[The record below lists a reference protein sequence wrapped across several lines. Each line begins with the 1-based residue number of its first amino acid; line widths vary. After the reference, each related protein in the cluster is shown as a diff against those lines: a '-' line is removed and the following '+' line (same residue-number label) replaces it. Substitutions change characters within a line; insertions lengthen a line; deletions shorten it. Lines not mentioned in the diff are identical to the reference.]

1 MLTNPPRLS
10 GLRLEPAVSEEVVLV
25 TAPGARGIQPFYTV
39 AELCRTPLLVTS
51 GIRTVIDE
59 QLRKLGLKLAPGIE
73 LDSVEGIRR
82 MVVKGLAPT
91 LMPASAFQ
99 DDIRAG
105 RLDAFHIADAKLH
118 RLLMIASPAASRQP
132 HHTGHAAGHRRAG
145 EAVCHAV
152 RRRRVQPAAARA
164 KPFGQRPGPQGRTA
178 ARLGLS
184 RLHVL
189 FFI

>member
-51 GIRTVIDE
+51 GFRTVIDE

-118 RLLMIASPAASRQP
+118 RLLMIAPPAANRITPAMQQVIDVLVRLFATLSEEGVFNLPPREP
-132 HHTGHAAGHRRAG
+132 NRSASARARRAG
-145 EAVCHAV
+145 P
-152 RRRRVQPAAARA
+152 RRA
-164 KPFGQRPGPQGRTA
+164 
-178 ARLGLS
+178 LG
-184 RLHVL
+184 
-189 FFI
+189 

>member
-51 GIRTVIDE
+51 GFRTVIDE

-73 LDSVEGIRR
+73 LDSVEGLRR

-118 RLLMIASPAASRQP
+118 RLLMIASPAANRITPAMQQVIDVLVRLFATLSEEGVFNLPPREP
-132 HHTGHAAGHRRAG
+132 NRSASARARRAG
-145 EAVCHAV
+145 P
-152 RRRRVQPAAARA
+152 RRA
-164 KPFGQRPGPQGRTA
+164 
-178 ARLGLS
+178 LG
-184 RLHVL
+184 
-189 FFI
+189 

>member
-51 GIRTVIDE
+51 GFRTVIDE

-132 HHTGHAAGHRRAG
+132 PTANRITPAMQQVIDVLVRLFATLSEEGVFNLPPREPNRSASARARRAG
-145 EAVCHAV
+145 P
-152 RRRRVQPAAARA
+152 RRA
-164 KPFGQRPGPQGRTA
+164 
-178 ARLGLS
+178 LG
-184 RLHVL
+184 
-189 FFI
+189 